1 VTPGKQRETAKVST
15 KEKILAAAQ
24 QVFSEQGFRGAS
36 TREIA
41 ARASVNISSL
51 HYHWESKEVLFTAIL
66 TQLQDQLV
74 ARLTDVVGDRTPK
87 TANEARQIV
96 EVAMG
101 AAFDFF
107 AEDLTVPRLLL
118 RRMIDGTEHLSAEEQ
133 EALDRSWSTFRDW
146 AKIFTGGKV
155 EPEAATFYM
164 VTIQSV
170 VLVLM
175 LDSPMVSPAVGGG
188 VENPAIRKQLRQR
201 VIALVEKLFD
211 VDEASEKSL

>member
-1 VTPGKQRETAKVST
+1 MTPGKQRETAKVST

-74 ARLTDVVGDRTPK
+74 ARLTDVVGNRTPK
-87 TANEARQIV
+87 TASEARQIV

-107 AEDLTVPRLLL
+107 VEDLTVPRLLL

-133 EALDRSWSTFRDW
+133 EALDRSWLTFRDW
-146 AKIFTGGKV
+146 AKIFTGGRV

-211 VDEASEKSL
+211 VDQASEKSL